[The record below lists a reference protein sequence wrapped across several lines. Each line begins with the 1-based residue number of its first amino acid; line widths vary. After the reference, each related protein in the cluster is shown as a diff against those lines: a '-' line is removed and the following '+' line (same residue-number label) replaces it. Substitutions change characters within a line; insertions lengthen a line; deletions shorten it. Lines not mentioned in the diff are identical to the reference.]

1 MKKLREYREQDRRA
15 VARVAA
21 MALGGSVE
29 YWEEEY
35 YVPETNPRLDPEQVY
50 VVEEDGGIRAT
61 AAVLPLEVF
70 FEGRTVLMG
79 GIAAVATHPAY
90 RRRGY
95 AGDLM
100 RTVLRGMQERSVHLS
115 MLYPFAHTY
124 YRRYGWEL
132 ATETIGYN
140 LKPTDLPTSSEQNYV
155 RAYRDEDLP
164 RMMRLLE
171 GEGSRHSL
179 FVRRSEGRWRQ
190 IFSRG
195 EQEAAVYDAQG
206 RVEGYLLYKQTEG
219 EDSPRILILSEL
231 VAETPEARDALI
243 SFAAAFD
250 PLTFGVKHSAPPG
263 EPLHPYL
270 PNSFVDARISPE
282 FMLRLVSVEG
292 ALELLGNRCVD
303 LRTSLVLEIED
314 DVISENAGEYTLG
327 DSGVIRGAKA
337 EDRARLG
344 VRQLAQLCAGYLSA
358 RQLARRD
365 LVRPNSTRALELL
378 STLFPSGDP
387 YVSPLDHF

>member
-1 MKKLREYREQDRRA
+1 MELRGYREKDRGA

-21 MALGGSVE
+21 TALGGSVQ

-35 YVPETNPRLDPEQVY
+35 YAPEKNPRLDPEQVY

-70 FEGRTVLMG
+70 LEGRAVPMG
-79 GIAAVATHPAY
+79 GIAALATHAAY

-95 AGDLM
+95 AGELIRAALRRM
-100 RTVLRGMQERSVHLS
+100 RERGVHLS
-115 MLYPFAHTY
+115 MLHPFAHAY

-132 ATETIGYN
+132 ATEAISYD
-140 LKPTDLPTSSEQNYV
+140 LKPSDLPTSLEQKCV

-164 RMMRLLE
+164 WMMTLLE
-171 GEGSRHSL
+171 GEGSRHPL
-179 FVRRSEGRWRQ
+179 FVHRGEGRWRQ
-190 IFSRG
+190 IFARG

-206 RVEGYLLYKQTEG
+206 RVEGYLLYKQAEG
-219 EDSPRILILSEL
+219 DGSPRTLTLSEL
-231 VAETPEARDALI
+231 VAETPEAREALI

-250 PLTFGVKHSAPPG
+250 PLVFNVKYSVPRG

-292 ALELLGNRCVD
+292 ALGLLDRRSEA
-303 LRTSLVLEIED
+303 LRAPLVLEVED
-314 DVISENAGEYTLG
+314 DAISENTGEYTVG
-327 DSGVIRGAKA
+327 NTGVVRGAEA
-337 EDRARLG
+337 EDRVALD
-344 VRQLAQLCAGYLSA
+344 VRQLAQLYAGYLSTG
-358 RQLARRD
+358 QLARHG
-365 LVRPNSTRALELL
+365 LVWANSAKALELL
-378 STLFPSGDP
+378 DTFFPPGDP
-387 YVSPLDHF
+387 YVSPPDDF